1 MNKLRFVVFG
11 STGFVGSSLVNFFKK
26 KKINHVP
33 ISRKD
38 GDLLKSRGVGRI
50 YKKLKTNDILIITS
64 SIAPCKNLYDY
75 EKNITIAK
83 NLADK
88 LSKKRFRKIVLISS
102 DAVYPDSKNK
112 INENLYTYP
121 TSWHSLMHIS
131 REFIFNNNV
140 KSPILILRPTL
151 IYGPG
156 DTHNGYGPNK
166 FFRDAINSSCITL
179 FGKGEERRDH
189 IFIDDLVKMIFK
201 LSQLNATGSYNL
213 CTGKTITF
221 LEIAKEISKI
231 IPGTKLN
238 FIKRN
243 QPIPHNG
250 YRPLSNHKTL
260 KKLDKFKFTG
270 LKEAIKIS
278 SNREI
283 WEN

>member
-1 MNKLRFVVFG
+1 MNKSRFVIFG
-11 STGFVGSSLVNFFKK
+11 SNGFIGSSLVNFFKQ
-26 KKINHVP
+26 KKINYVP
-33 ISRKD
+33 LSRKD
-38 GDLLKSRGVGRI
+38 GDLLKSIDVDRI
-50 YKKLKTNDILIITS
+50 YKKLKSNDILIITS
-64 SIAPCKNLYDY
+64 SIAPCKNLDDY

-88 LSKKRFRKIVLISS
+88 LSKKKFKKIILISS
-102 DAVYPDSKNK
+102 DAVYPDSKSK
-112 INENLYTYP
+112 IKENLCTYP
-121 TSWHSLMHIS
+121 TSWHGLMHIS
-131 REFIFNNNV
+131 REFIFNNMV

-166 FFRDAINSSCITL
+166 FFRDAIKSSRIFL

-213 CTGKTITF
+213 CTGKTVTF

-231 IPGTKLN
+231 IPGTKLK

-243 QPIPHNG
+243 QPMPHNG
-250 YRPLSNHKTL
+250 YRPLSNQKTL
-260 KKLDKFKFTG
+260 NKLSKFKFTS
-270 LKEAIKIS
+270 LKNAIKIS
-278 SNREI
+278 SKREI